1 MLSIPDQPTI
11 RQQIQDL
18 CGEGDDD
25 QALDDDLD
33 PILDP
38 IRKECETK
46 VQLGSPL
53 KNVKLVSIVDNLYSK
68 TMEDEKLK
76 DLHKKYII

>member
-1 MLSIPDQPTI
+1 MIKHLPTI

-38 IRKECETK
+38 IRKECEAK
-46 VQLGSPL
+46 VQLGSLL
-53 KNVKLVSIVDNLYSK
+53 KNIKLVSIVDNLYSK

-76 DLHKKYII
+76 TLHKKYII

>member
-1 MLSIPDQPTI
+1 MLSIPDHPTI

-33 PILDP
+33 PILNP
-38 IRKECETK
+38 ITKECEAK
-46 VQLGSPL
+46 VQLDILL
-53 KNVKLVSIVDNLYSK
+53 KNIKLVSIVDNLYSK

-76 DLHKKYII
+76 TLHKKYII

>member
-1 MLSIPDQPTI
+1 MVSIADQPTI

-25 QALDDDLD
+25 QTLDDDLD

-38 IRKECETK
+38 IIKEYEAK
-46 VQLGSPL
+46 VQLESPL
-53 KNVKLVSIVDNLYSK
+53 KNIKLVSIVDNLYSK

-76 DLHKKYII
+76 TLLKKYII

>member
-38 IRKECETK
+38 IRKECEAK

-53 KNVKLVSIVDNLYSK
+53 KNIKLVRIVDNLYSK

-76 DLHKKYII
+76 TLHKKYVI